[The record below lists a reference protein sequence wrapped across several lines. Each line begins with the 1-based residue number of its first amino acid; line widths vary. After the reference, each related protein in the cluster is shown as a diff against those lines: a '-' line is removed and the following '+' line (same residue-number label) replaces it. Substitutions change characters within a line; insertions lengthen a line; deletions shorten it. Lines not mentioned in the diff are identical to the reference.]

1 MIYSSIRMFEHKNYL
16 NQSYGSK
23 DIRVS
28 SFRGWE
34 GMNRSVTGLGRQGSW
49 ARCAAGLFTKG
60 NQNVEKKDVRAA
72 WAGEGGIFKGK
83 EMGRKVVWAKNKER
97 RNGLRN
103 FLF

>member
-1 MIYSSIRMFEHKNYL
+1 MFERKNYL

-72 WAGEGGIFKGK
+72 WAGEGGIFKEKRWAARWFGPK
-83 EMGRKVVWAKNKER
+83 TKKEEMGCEIFFSNLIK
-97 RNGLRN
+97 GS
-103 FLF
+103 